1 VPGESRETS
10 TSRPR
15 DPLEFPAFVDTRPP
29 VKLDAFLRC
38 ALTSWHRFVATLGR
52 FLFLP
57 AYMAMFRKRRLFKA
71 RGCGWGAIGYW
82 KGSPFFQPCH
92 RQREGEVPPMKGSPA
107 ELRARKAAL
116 EDLIT
121 LRGSVD
127 DAAKQ
132 RVRSNGTPLQ
142 TW

>member
-52 FLFLP
+52 FFFLP

-71 RGCGWGAIGYW
+71 RGCGWQGY
-82 KGSPFFQPCH
+82 
-92 RQREGEVPPMKGSPA
+92 RLLEGEPTLPAVPSTA
-107 ELRARKAAL
+107 
-116 EDLIT
+116 
-121 LRGSVD
+121 
-127 DAAKQ
+127 
-132 RVRSNGTPLQ
+132 
-142 TW
+142 